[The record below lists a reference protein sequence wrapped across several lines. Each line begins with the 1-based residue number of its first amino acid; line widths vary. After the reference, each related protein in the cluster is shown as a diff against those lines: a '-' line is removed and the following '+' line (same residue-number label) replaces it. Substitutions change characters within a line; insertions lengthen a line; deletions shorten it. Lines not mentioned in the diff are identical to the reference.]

1 MQTNKKNIN
10 KKIIIILGET
20 KGEQQIKTKVKNRL
34 DQPEKKKKKE
44 SRFFRANEQR
54 TVFWF

>member
-34 DQPEKKKKKE
+34 DQPEKKKKKRE
-44 SRFFRANEQR
+44 SFFSGK
-54 TVFWF
+54 

>member
-20 KGEQQIKTKVKNRL
+20 KGEHQQQIKTKVKNRL
-34 DQPEKKKKKE
+34 DQPERTRKKRE
-44 SRFFRANEQR
+44 SFFSGK
-54 TVFWF
+54 

>member
-1 MQTNKKNIN
+1 MQTNKKKIK

-34 DQPEKKKKKE
+34 DQPEKKKKKRE
-44 SRFFRANEQR
+44 SFFSGK
-54 TVFWF
+54 